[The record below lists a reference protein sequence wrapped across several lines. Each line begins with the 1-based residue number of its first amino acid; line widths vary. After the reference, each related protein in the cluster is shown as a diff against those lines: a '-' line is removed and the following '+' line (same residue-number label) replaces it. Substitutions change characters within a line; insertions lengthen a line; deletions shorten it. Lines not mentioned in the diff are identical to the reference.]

1 LFNGQYVIME
11 MVLRGISSSNK
22 IMTFQRKGCCN
33 LMCRETKKLGWK
45 ENQGIQNIGIEGC
58 HWNRIVDQKQVLK
71 IWENYM
77 TELYDQ
83 AKQPENLKV

>member
-1 LFNGQYVIME
+1 ME

-45 ENQGIQNIGIEGC
+45 ETHRIQNTEMKDLLGNIT
-58 HWNRIVDQKQVLK
+58 VLQTQVLK
-71 IWENYM
+71 IWGNYI
-77 TELYDQ
+77 T
-83 AKQPENLKV
+83 